1 MKIILL
7 QDVKKHG
14 KKGEIIDVKD
24 GFGKNFLIKNG
35 LGVLADTTSMRK
47 LNTEKKKE
55 MELDNQK
62 REEATEI
69 KSKLEK
75 LNLIFK
81 VKTGVSDK
89 VFGSVSAKQIAKEL
103 EKYNIDKKK
112 INIEVPLDCLG
123 TYEVRIDLYKDVI
136 AKVKVTLQKE
146 SR

>member
-35 LGVLADTTSMRK
+35 LGVLADTTGMRK

-103 EKYNIDKKK
+103 EKLERIFWDADYVDKLKYNKNYIYIEPVTNKKERK
-112 INIEVPLDCLG
+112 
-123 TYEVRIDLYKDVI
+123 
-136 AKVKVTLQKE
+136 
-146 SR
+146 

>member
-35 LGVLADTTSMRK
+35 LGVLADTTGMRK

-75 LNLIFK
+75 LNLI
-81 VKTGVSDK
+81 
-89 VFGSVSAKQIAKEL
+89 
-103 EKYNIDKKK
+103 
-112 INIEVPLDCLG
+112 
-123 TYEVRIDLYKDVI
+123 
-136 AKVKVTLQKE
+136 
-146 SR
+146 